1 VLRYVKRSIEL
12 HFPEIATGYREARDD
27 RAFRRSR
34 LQETRHGF
42 RLAGSDLMVSDA
54 FEPEEI
60 AFIRDTLQQADVFVD
75 VGANIG
81 LYACLA
87 RSMGKHVVAVEPLR
101 RNLDYLY
108 ANLEANGWDDV
119 EVFPVGLAS
128 APGTAALYGGGT
140 GASLLSEWAGMS
152 RLWRQTI
159 PLSSLDILLGER
171 FAGRRLVLK
180 VDVEGA
186 EYGVLQGAARTLA
199 MSPRPVWLVE
209 ICLTEHHPQGINP
222 HFEDAFCR
230 FWSEGYTARTVG
242 GGQSRVV
249 MPADVERWV
258 SSRSRDFGH
267 VNYAFGKA

>member
-1 VLRYVKRSIEL
+1 VLRYVKRSLERY
-12 HFPEIATGYREARDD
+12 FPDIANTYRQVRDE
-27 RAFRRSR
+27 RAFRRAN
-34 LQETRHGF
+34 LQETSHGF
-42 RLAGSDLMVSDA
+42 RFAGNDLMVFGA
-54 FEPEEI
+54 FEPEEVS
-60 AFIRDTLQQADVFVD
+60 FIRDRLQQADVFVD

-128 APGTAALYGGGT
+128 APGTATLYGGGT
-140 GASLLSEWAGMS
+140 GASVVSEWAGMS
-152 RLWRQTI
+152 TSWRQTI
-159 PLSSLDILLGER
+159 PLSSLDILLDER
-171 FAGRRLVLK
+171 FSGRRLVLK

-209 ICLTEHHPQGINP
+209 ICLTEHHPQGMNP
-222 HFEDAFCR
+222 HFEDAFRR

-242 GGQSRVV
+242 GGESRVV
-249 MPADVERWV
+249 TPADVERWV
-258 SSRSRDFGH
+258 RERNRDFGH
-267 VNYAFGKA
+267 INYSFG